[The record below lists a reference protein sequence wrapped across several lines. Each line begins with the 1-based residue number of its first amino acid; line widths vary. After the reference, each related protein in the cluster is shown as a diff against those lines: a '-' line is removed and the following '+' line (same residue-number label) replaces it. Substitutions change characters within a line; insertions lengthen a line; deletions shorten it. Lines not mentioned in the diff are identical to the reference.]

1 MNWKPLL
8 PATALALIGSATLTA
23 SLQVSLQA
31 APTKKATVKKTAMK
45 KPVNTAMNM
54 APLPIVLPKPA
65 FVGTPKNISNTT
77 APKPSGKPRPAFL
90 APRGVMNLSKGRPA
104 TSSDAAPIIGTLDLL
119 TDGDKNAVDGS
130 WVELGPGRQHVQID
144 LGKSANIYAIVL
156 WHYHAEGRI
165 YRDVVAQVSD
175 DADFISGVK
184 TVYNNDQDNS
194 SGLGIGKDKE
204 FYELAEGKLIPA
216 KGVKGRYVRLYS
228 KGNTSDEQNQYT
240 EVEVWGK

>member
-1 MNWKPLL
+1 MNWKPFL
-8 PATALALIGSATLTA
+8 PATALALIGGATLTA
-23 SLQVSLQA
+23 SLQVPSQA
-31 APTKKATVKKTAMK
+31 APAKKATVKKTAAK
-45 KPVNTAMNM
+45 KTASNLV
-54 APLPIVLPKPA
+54 ALPIVLPKPA
-65 FVGTPKNISNTT
+65 FVGTPKNIQNTT
-77 APKPSGKPRPAFL
+77 APKPSGKPRPAFF

-130 WVELGPGRQHVQID
+130 WVELAPGRQYVQID
-144 LGKSANIYAIVL
+144 LGRSASIYAIAL

-165 YRDVVAQVSD
+165 YRDVIAQVSD

-184 TVYNNDQDNS
+184 TIYNNDRDNS
-194 SGLGIGKDKE
+194 SGLGIGKDAE
-204 FYELAEGKLIPA
+204 FYELAEGKLIPVN
-216 KGVKGRYVRLYS
+216 GVKGRYVRLYS